1 MLLLCQPL
9 TSNFLFILLSL
20 ISAYVVPFREDLEVV
35 VEVWEAEVVEEV
47 SKVVVDSKVN
57 YTLTRHL
64 KEYSLILI
72 DI

>member
-1 MLLLCQPL
+1 MPTSV

>member
-20 ISAYVVPFREDLEVV
+20 INANVVPFREDLEVV

-64 KEYSLILI
+64 NEYSLLLI